1 MPKQVNKAEPKKI
14 LDEKITILVNGEVK
28 DMIQHAAY
36 GERRSM
42 NNWLNTVIL
51 EALHVREYL

>member
-1 MPKQVNKAEPKKI
+1 MPKVINKQPPQPT
-14 LDEKITILVNGEVK
+14 LDEKITILVTGETK

-42 NNWLNTVIL
+42 NNWINNAIM
-51 EALHVREYL
+51 EALHQREYL